1 MVEVFLYLLVAHLIG
16 DWLIQSHW
24 MATRKSKD
32 WRALFTHVFTYH
44 VFVFGALYLAGVS
57 LIPNLLGTL
66 FLAVT
71 HAVLDNRRFEI
82 WWTRKVK
89 KVWESEEIPTFL
101 LLGVDQSFHLVLMF
115 IVSYLVG

>member
-1 MVEVFLYLLVAHLIG
+1 MIKVFVYLLVAHLIG
-16 DWLIQSHW
+16 DWLVQTHW

-32 WRALFTHVFTYH
+32 WMALFVHISTYH
-44 VFVFGALYLAGVS
+44 IFVFGALYLAGVS

-82 WWTRKVK
+82 WWIRKVK
-89 KVWESEEIPTFL
+89 KIREPEEIPTWL

-115 IVSYLVG
+115 VVSYLVG